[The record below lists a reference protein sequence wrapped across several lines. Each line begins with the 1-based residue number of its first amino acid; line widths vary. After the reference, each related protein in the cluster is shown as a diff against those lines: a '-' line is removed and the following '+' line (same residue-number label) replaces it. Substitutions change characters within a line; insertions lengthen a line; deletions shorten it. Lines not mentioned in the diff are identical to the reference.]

1 PPQAVMMHL
10 NGDLQLLSPAGEK
23 IGDFYEGMLAI
34 CGKAVPIL
42 YLDSDAAFESLF
54 HFADAHCL
62 GDMTICMPYE
72 KRALLPVIRKMLPLS
87 RGMLDLR
94 GCVLPELVELVGN
107 IYESDATMVLLSGPV
122 EGDFLRKLQKRFI
135 QAWVE
140 GDESP
145 AAALAAGACG
155 VICQDMNGLYD
166 LYAMFP
172 ARSSFR
178 PTPLYAHKAYHA
190 TGEYPENS
198 ISATVAAGKLGYD
211 AAEIDVKLTGDGEL
225 VVHHDRNT
233 KNLFIEN
240 VVVNETPWEE
250 LQHIR
255 RKYFPGEGMDR
266 FDDLMTAM
274 ADYPDTP
281 VLIEIKGVPGY
292 YEEEELT
299 GKIREIIA
307 RPESQKG
314 CTCIMGIHPPY
325 LSYVHAHMPR
335 LPLAHCT
342 YVQKESATDDM
353 DENNQRIYRF
363 ALETQGAN
371 AGFNPNHSMIGENF
385 MRLAHI
391 RGITV
396 FSWTW
401 AFQMWEGSGGAITQ
415 SMLQGQDG
423 LTSDWVHHF
432 ADMPVAARGALPSSW
447 PAGKKLPLQAEL
459 LSRDGAWRKTEEKL
473 ESVILSGAKMDAD
486 GCLTGERGEGEILLG
501 YRAALPD
508 YQDIC
513 LFGPPQ
519 KIVFE

>member
-1 PPQAVMMHL
+1 
-10 NGDLQLLSPAGEK
+10 
-23 IGDFYEGMLAI
+23 
-34 CGKAVPIL
+34 
-42 YLDSDAAFESLF
+42 
-54 HFADAHCL
+54 
-62 GDMTICMPYE
+62 
-72 KRALLPVIRKMLPLS
+72 
-87 RGMLDLR
+87 
-94 GCVLPELVELVGN
+94 
-107 IYESDATMVLLSGPV
+107 
-122 EGDFLRKLQKRFI
+122 
-135 QAWVE
+135 
-140 GDESP
+140 
-145 AAALAAGACG
+145 
-155 VICQDMNGLYD
+155 
-166 LYAMFP
+166 
-172 ARSSFR
+172 
-178 PTPLYAHKAYHA
+178 
-190 TGEYPENS
+190 
-198 ISATVAAGKLGYD
+198 
-211 AAEIDVKLTGDGEL
+211 
-225 VVHHDRNT
+225 
-233 KNLFIEN
+233 
-240 VVVNETPWEE
+240 
-250 LQHIR
+250 
-255 RKYFPGEGMDR
+255 MDR

-281 VLIEIKGVPGY
+281 MLIEIKGVPGY

-432 ADMPVAARGALPSSW
+432 ADMPVAVHGALPSSW

-459 LSRDGAWRKTEEKL
+459 LSRDGAWQKTEEKL

-501 YRAALPD
+501 YRASPPD